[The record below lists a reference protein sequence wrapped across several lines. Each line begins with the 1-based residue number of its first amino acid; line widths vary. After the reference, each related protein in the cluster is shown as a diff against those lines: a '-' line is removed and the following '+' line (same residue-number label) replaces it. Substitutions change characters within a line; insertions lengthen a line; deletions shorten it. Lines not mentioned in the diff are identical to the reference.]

1 MRAYPPCLLDTDILS
16 ELLKGHTTVKERTK
30 EYLSQHGRIT
40 FSQIAQYEI
49 LKGLQS
55 KNASRQIQ
63 AFNTFCRAN
72 IILSLTEDAVM
83 RTAEIY
89 AELRETGH
97 LITDADIL
105 VAAIAITNQLTLVTN
120 NIAHFSRINGLNI
133 ENWKR

>member
-1 MRAYPPCLLDTDILS
+1 MRA
-16 ELLKGHTTVKERTK
+16 
-30 EYLSQHGRIT
+30 
-40 FSQIAQYEI
+40 
-49 LKGLQS
+49 
-55 KNASRQIQ
+55 
-63 AFNTFCRAN
+63 
-72 IILSLTEDAVM
+72 
-83 RTAEIY
+83 AEIY